1 MGRLTLTLALVITA
15 TVTANQPMESS
26 WGWYR
31 GTVQGNVLDSPY
43 AVGMQGSECLGFVI
57 ARGQMQAIDH
67 QIADGN
73 FDIASLS
80 KQPVASVFMPR
91 GAVALLRAKE
101 LDKQD
106 VELVLRPIQQRTLER
121 IR

>member
-1 MGRLTLTLALVITA
+1 MRLALTLALVITA

-26 WGWYR
+26 WGWST
-31 GTVQGNVLDSPY
+31 GEPVGSIAPFDNSVI
-43 AVGMQGSECLGFVI
+43 GMQGGECLGFVI

-106 VELVLRPIQQRTLER
+106 VELVLRPIPALET